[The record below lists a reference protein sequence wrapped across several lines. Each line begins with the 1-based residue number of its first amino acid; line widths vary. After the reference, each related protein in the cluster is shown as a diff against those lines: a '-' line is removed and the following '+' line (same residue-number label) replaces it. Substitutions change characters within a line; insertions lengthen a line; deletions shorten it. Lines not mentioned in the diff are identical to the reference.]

1 MITLA
6 APGQAVSGI
15 RASTQSG
22 PATVIGAG
30 SLRPALSSTHI
41 CTPARLAT
49 GMGENSVV
57 SVRLN
62 VSTRNTLPTAIVP
75 RSSKTASRFKGDIE
89 QWMSRSPPFGTSL
102 SPFLKQDKK
111 GIAPIS
117 TYTYAK
123 PIIPTFRALLR
134 RMRNSTSHLLDHPA
148 RFRP

>member
-49 GMGENSVV
+49 GMGEHCGV

-75 RSSKTASRFKGDIE
+75 RSRLAALRIPLGSIAGGPKSNTTGTPKLPALSEIHQQVRRGKSLVLTTWGIE
-89 QWMSRSPPFGTSL
+89 S
-102 SPFLKQDKK
+102 
-111 GIAPIS
+111 
-117 TYTYAK
+117 
-123 PIIPTFRALLR
+123 
-134 RMRNSTSHLLDHPA
+134 
-148 RFRP
+148 